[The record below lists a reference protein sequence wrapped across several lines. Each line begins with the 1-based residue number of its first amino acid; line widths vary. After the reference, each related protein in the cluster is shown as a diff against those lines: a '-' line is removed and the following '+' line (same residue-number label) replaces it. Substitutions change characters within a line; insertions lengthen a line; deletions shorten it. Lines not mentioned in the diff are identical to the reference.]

1 MASQIEI
8 INGALIRLG
17 QAPIVSLDEDSKEA
31 VYSKQIMDTEFAE
44 LLAEADWHC
53 AYETAAL
60 VKLSEKPV
68 GFKYAYQLP
77 NDCVRP
83 VKIELDCNPFFLNQT
98 SYADTSSSSQSA
110 YRIEKRKLCTDSEDV
125 VLGYVSKIGVS
136 EMDPTLASTF
146 ILKMAS
152 ALSFSLTASTTN
164 AQLQEQQYRAKLKTT
179 KGKNAL
185 QMAQL
190 HKDAEAIRVRRNR

>member
-31 VYSKQIMDTEFAE
+31 VYAKQLMDTEFAE

-53 AYETAAL
+53 AYETVAL
-60 VKLSEKPV
+60 VKIAKKPA

-83 VKIELDCNPFFLNQT
+83 VKIELDTEPFFLN
-98 SYADTSSSSQSA
+98 SENYSDTRSSQRSC
-110 YRIEKRKLCTDSEDV
+110 YRIEKRTLCTDAEDV

-136 EMDPTLASTF
+136 EMDPTLAATF
-146 ILKMAS
+146 ILKMAA
-152 ALSFSLTASTTN
+152 ALSYSLTASTTN
-164 AQLQEQQYRAKLKTT
+164 AQLQEQQYQAKLKKT

>member
-17 QAPIVSLDEDSKEA
+17 QAPIVSLSEDSKEA
-31 VYSKQIMDTEFAE
+31 VYAKQIMDTEFEE

-53 AYETAAL
+53 AYSTSAL
-60 VKLSEKPV
+60 VKLSEDPV

-98 SYADTSSSSQSA
+98 SYGDTANSSQSA
-110 YRIEKRKLCTDSEDV
+110 YRIEKRKLCTDAEDV

-146 ILKMAS
+146 ILKMAA
-152 ALSFSLTASTTN
+152 ALSYSLTASTTN
-164 AQLQEQQYRAKLKTT
+164 AQLQDQLYRAKLKTT

-190 HKDAEAIRVRRNR
+190 HKDAEAVRVRRNR

>member
-1 MASQIEI
+1 MASRIEI

-17 QAPIVSLDEDSKEA
+17 QAPIVSEDEDSKEA

-53 AYETAAL
+53 AYSTASL
-60 VKLSEKPV
+60 VKLAEDPV

-98 SYADTSSSSQSA
+98 SYGDTASSSQSA
-110 YRIEKRKLCTDSEDV
+110 YRIEKRKLCTDAEDV

-136 EMDPTLASTF
+136 EMDPTLAATF
-146 ILKMAS
+146 ILKMAA
-152 ALSFSLTASTTN
+152 ALSYSLTASTTN
-164 AQLQEQQYRAKLKTT
+164 AQLQDQLYRAKLKTT

-190 HKDAEAIRVRRNR
+190 HKDAEAIRVRRVR